1 MSVLHLVNRPE
12 ALDSC
17 VVHVAGGDA
26 VLLLGDGVYAAHDP
40 RLAGLGAPV
49 AAIDED
55 AAARAVALAP
65 PVRPVGYDGFVA
77 LVTDHDASVSWT

>member
-1 MSVLHLVNRPE
+1 MSVLHLLNRPE

-17 VVHVAGGDA
+17 VAHVVDGDA

-40 RLAGLGAPV
+40 RLAGLDAS
-49 AAIDED
+49 AIDED
-55 AAARAVALAP
+55 ADARAVALAP

>member
-17 VVHVAGGDA
+17 VGLVAEGDG
-26 VLLLGDGVYAAHDP
+26 VLLLGDGVYAAPDA
-40 RLAGLGAPV
+40 RLAELDASV

-55 AAARAVALAP
+55 AIGRAVSLPPFVRAL
-65 PVRPVGYDGFVA
+65 GYDGFVA
-77 LVTDHDASVSWT
+77 LVVEHHASVSWT